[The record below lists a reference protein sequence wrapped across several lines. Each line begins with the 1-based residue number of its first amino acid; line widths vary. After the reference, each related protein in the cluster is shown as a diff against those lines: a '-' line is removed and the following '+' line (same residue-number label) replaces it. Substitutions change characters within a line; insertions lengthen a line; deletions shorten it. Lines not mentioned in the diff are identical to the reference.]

1 MMVAVEPQDA
11 DLEADLEAHLD
22 LELDEH
28 RPMGP
33 LRRGWTTGACATAAA
48 KAAYTALL
56 GGIFPDPVE
65 ITLPR
70 GQRVW
75 FALATELLRDESA
88 AAGIVKDAGDDPDVT
103 HGALV
108 VATVRH
114 GQPGSGVTFSAGEGV
129 GTITLPGLPLAVGQP
144 AINPVPRQMM
154 SSAIAEVAT
163 DHGASGDVH
172 VEISVPGGAE
182 IALHTWNPRLGIVG
196 GLSILGT
203 TGVVI
208 PYSCAAWIHSIRRGV
223 DLARAVGHAHVAG
236 CTGSTS
242 ELAVQQ
248 RFSLPDTAMLDM
260 GDFAGGLLKYVRLHP
275 VPRLTIG
282 GGFAKLSKLA
292 DGHMDLHSGRSQVD
306 IDALAQRLAA
316 VGASADVVA
325 AASAANTALGVLEA
339 ARTADPGLATALTSA
354 VCEAARLAAL
364 GALGASSTEVDV
376 VVVDRDGTI
385 LAESA

>member
-1 MMVAVEPQDA
+1 MMGAVEPQDA
-11 DLEADLEAHLD
+11 DLE
-22 LELDEH
+22 LDEH
-28 RPMGP
+28 RPTGP
-33 LRRGWTTGACATAAA
+33 LRRGWTTGACATAAT

-56 GGIFPDPVE
+56 TGVFPDPVE

-75 FALATELLRDESA
+75 FALATESRMNGSA

-108 VATVRH
+108 VATVRQ
-114 GQPGSGVTFSAGEGV
+114 GAPGAGVTFSAGEGV
-129 GTITLPGLPLAVGQP
+129 GIITLPGLPLAVGEP
-144 AINPVPRQMM
+144 AINPVPRHMM
-154 SSAIAEVAT
+154 GAAVAEVASA
-163 DHGASGDVH
+163 HGGSGDVH

-203 TGVVI
+203 TGIVI
-208 PYSCAAWIHSIRRGV
+208 PYSCSAWIHSIHRGV
-223 DLARAVGHAHVAG
+223 DLARAVGHPHVAG

-260 GDFAGGLLKYVRLHP
+260 GDFAGGLLKYVRSHP

-306 IDALAQRLAA
+306 IDALTQRLQAC
-316 VGASADVVA
+316 GASDDVVMA
-325 AASAANTALGVLEA
+325 ARAANTALGVLQV
-339 ARTADPGLATALTSA
+339 ARVADPGLATALTTA
-354 VCEAARLAAL
+354 VCEAARLVAKSAL
-364 GALGASSTEVDV
+364 GVSSTRVDV

-385 LAESA
+385 LAEAL